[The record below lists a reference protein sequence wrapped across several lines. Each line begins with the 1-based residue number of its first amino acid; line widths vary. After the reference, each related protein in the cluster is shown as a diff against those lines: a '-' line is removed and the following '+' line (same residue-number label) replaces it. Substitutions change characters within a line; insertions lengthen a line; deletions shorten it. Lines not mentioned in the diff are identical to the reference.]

1 MKISIIIPLY
11 NEEKLI
17 ASTLQ
22 SIMRAKN
29 NFEKDPENNL
39 EVVIVD
45 NNSTDKSVDI
55 CKKFNVKIV
64 TEEIHN
70 IAKVRNT
77 GANHATGDVICFLD
91 ADSKVST
98 NIFTLIK
105 ERMSSEKYIGGGT
118 KFKLDKNNLFFKLI
132 YVASTVFTRVS
143 GLSGVLIYVKKEDF
157 TEIGGFNENYYA
169 AEDIDFVLKMK
180 NLGKVYNKKFS
191 NINQGYVVTSSRKF
205 ETITIKDL
213 ILQGGLLIHKS
224 LRENPNLCQQWYNVE
239 AYR

>member
-17 ASTLQ
+17 AGTLQ
-22 SIMRAKN
+22 SIMRAKT
-29 NFEKDPENNL
+29 NFELDSNNNL
-39 EVVIVD
+39 EVIIVD
-45 NNSTDKSVDI
+45 NNSTDKSIEI

-64 TEEIHN
+64 TEKIHN

-77 GANHATGDVICFLD
+77 GAKHATGDVLCFLD

-98 NIFTLIK
+98 NIFTLIA
-105 ERMSSEKYIGGGT
+105 ERMSSDEYIGGGT
-118 KFKLDKNNLFFKLI
+118 KFKLDKNNLLFKLI
-132 YVASTVFTRVS
+132 YIGSNVFTRIS
-143 GLSGVLIYVKKEDF
+143 GLSGVLIYLKREDF
-157 TEIGGFNENYYA
+157 EKIGGFNENYYA

-205 ETITIKDL
+205 QTVTFKDL
-213 ILQGGLLIHKS
+213 VFQGGLLLHKP
-224 LRENPNLCQQWYNVE
+224 LRENPNLCQQWYNAEVC
-239 AYR
+239 R